1 MRDRTLLSCDVLNWL
16 ARLPFLAADDL
27 ALLTG
32 SPPEDVESTLRGMGR
47 DGQVDWVT
55 PSSPE
60 LDGSRL
66 HVLTEPARQH
76 VARDSDWIHEGV
88 SALPIVKR
96 DVLHR
101 LTCLEAT
108 VALNVFAADLRSAL
122 RRSAEVDLGDF
133 WSLPVGRPRDA
144 WWPPGVHG
152 FGFLQSGGSAAPF
165 FVFIDR
171 AGAPAAHRAAL
182 VSSWYHFRDGGQ
194 SWGRDSVPPILL
206 LCPGSAQVGEWTNA
220 DFASSERRGVTA
232 LHLAFAD
239 CSMPE
244 CPASA
249 SIWRRSGGNFRTSL
263 AQQLTW
269 LPSAEHPAGP
279 STLDGQLPLAEGSA
293 PRLHALG
300 QAVCRR
306 ERSASGLE
314 RIAALSLT
322 TASTVKQLLDCLGHH
337 PLLTE
342 ADLAVALRIPERVA
356 RRAVE
361 RALADGL
368 IVEVGGGGG
377 RRRYCLT
384 MSALRLLAARDG
396 VPIRRYAQHA
406 PVTAM
411 PGEGKGHLP
420 TLLRQREHTVGAN
433 SFFLGLLH
441 SETPATPKLV
451 SWLNAAESAVRFE
464 SAGVRHSLRA
474 DGSGQVLAEG
484 HVATFLLEWDRGTE
498 RPPVLGAK
506 LARYAA
512 YFRSATVG
520 GGTAPALLFVTT
532 TPQREDLVRRLTALT
547 LAQFD
552 SLVLTT
558 CVPLLERLGPR
569 APIWRTS
576 SNEPRTTWPTPSS
589 GGTPK
594 EVRQ

>member
-1 MRDRTLLSCDVLNWL
+1 MRDRTVLWCDVLNWL

-32 SPPEDVESTLRGMGR
+32 APREDVESTLRGMER
-47 DGQVDWVT
+47 DGHLDWVT

-60 LDGSRL
+60 LDGARL
-66 HVLTEPARQH
+66 HVLTDAARQH
-76 VARDSDWIHEGV
+76 VARDSAWTHEGV
-88 SALPIVKR
+88 SALPIAKR

-108 VALNVFAADLRSAL
+108 VALNAFAANLRVSQ
-122 RRSAEVDLGDF
+122 RRSAEVELGDF
-133 WSLPVGRPRDA
+133 WSFPVGRPRDA

-152 FGFLQSGGSAAPF
+152 FGYLQSGGSAAPF
-165 FVFIDR
+165 FVFADR

-182 VSSWYHFRDGGQ
+182 VSGWYHFRDGGQ
-194 SWGRDSVPPILL
+194 SWGRDSLPPILV
-206 LCPGSAQVGEWTNA
+206 LCPGSAQESDWTKA
-220 DFASSERRGVTA
+220 DFASSERRGVAALNLALADRSTGECMATAPIWRGSGWA
-232 LHLAFAD
+232 LH
-239 CSMPE
+239 
-244 CPASA
+244 
-249 SIWRRSGGNFRTSL
+249 TSL
-263 AQQLTW
+263 AQQLSW
-269 LPSAEHPAGP
+269 LPATEHPTTP
-279 STLDGQLPLAEGSA
+279 STLDSQLPSHAGSA
-293 PRLHALG
+293 PRLHAWA
-300 QAVCRR
+300 QAICRR
-306 ERSASGLE
+306 ERGVSGLE

-322 TASTVKQLLDCLGHH
+322 TASIEKMLLDCLGRH

-377 RRRYCLT
+377 GGRYCLT
-384 MSALRLLAARDG
+384 MSALRFLAARDG

-411 PGEGKGHLP
+411 HGDGKGHLP
-420 TLLRQREHTVGAN
+420 TLLHQREHTVGAN
-433 SFFLGLLH
+433 SFFLGLLQ
-441 SETPATPKLV
+441 SETAATPKLI

-464 SAGVRHSLRA
+464 SAGMRHSIRP

-484 HVATFLLEWDRGTE
+484 HVARFLLEWDRGTE
-498 RPPVLGAK
+498 RLPVLGAK

-512 YFRSATVG
+512 YFRWATG
-520 GGTAPALLFVTT
+520 GSRTAPVLLFVTT
-532 TPQREDLVRRLTALT
+532 TPQREDLVRRLAALT

-552 SLVLTT
+552 NLVLTT
-558 CVPLLERLGPR
+558 CAPLLERLGPR

-576 SNEPRTTWPTPSS
+576 ANEPRTTWPLSL
-589 GGTPK
+589 
-594 EVRQ
+594 